1 MENNLKKIRFQQRFQ
16 NFERAFLQLQKAV
29 SRAEELDDLS
39 KEGLIQRF
47 EYSFELSWKTLKDYL
62 EYEGEIVV
70 SPRQTIKMA
79 FKYNLLDNGELWLQM
94 LEKRN
99 VMAHTYNEEY
109 FKNIFESIVNQ
120 YFEQIRQLY
129 NQLKI
134 LSNE

>member
-1 MENNLKKIRFQQRFQ
+1 M
-16 NFERAFLQLQKAV
+16 
-29 SRAEELDDLS
+29 
-39 KEGLIQRF
+39 
-47 EYSFELSWKTLKDYL
+47 

-70 SPRQTIKMA
+70 SPCQTIKMA

-99 VMAHTYNEEY
+99 VMAYTYNEEY

-120 YFEQIRQLY
+120 YFEQIHQLY